1 MDYRTLLIFDVVSL
15 ACYAAA
21 ILAIALRNRRIVGL
35 RWFSASVLLQLAMTM
50 LQTMRGPWAASLT
63 VLLPTILNSL
73 SFFAMYMGFH
83 WTLIRKPLR
92 TMVGPVMLYMALT
105 GYAGLELLRTPFDFA
120 IGMAPVFVCAGLSAG
135 LLLRYGKGG
144 FKTVSRV
151 TAAVLFATMMLTI
164 YRTVITVGYYGYDA
178 AKRSLHDARLL
189 FSMLGLMVLGG
200 GMILM
205 YLWFF
210 IAERWAALSLTAR
223 LDPLT
228 GILNRRAIDDGAR
241 REISRARRTGTPL
254 ALLVLDIDHF
264 KQVNDV
270 YGHRGGDEALQAF
283 VAALQTGLRQI
294 DLLGRIGGEEFVM
307 FLPDTTTDEAANVA
321 ERLRAIVEATPVSFE
336 EHKIGL
342 TMTTGV
348 TQLLPK
354 EENWEGMLSRADEA
368 LYKGKREGRNR
379 VVVDQRALGILAPPA
394 KMLRRFVWPIAIF
407 GRKKAAG
414 IAPNRIA
421 R

>member
-1 MDYRTLLIFDVVSL
+1 MDYRTLFIFDVVSL

-21 ILAIALRNRRIVGL
+21 ISTIALRYRRMIGL

-50 LQTMRGPWAASLT
+50 LQTMRGVWPAGIT
-63 VLLPTILNSL
+63 VLLPTILDGL

-105 GYAGLELLRTPFDFA
+105 GYSGLELLHTPFDFA

-135 LLLRYGKGG
+135 LLLRYGHGS

-151 TAAVLFATMMLTI
+151 TAGVLFVTMMLTI

-178 AKRSLHDARLL
+178 AERGIHDARLL
-189 FSMLGLMVLGG
+189 FAMLGLMVLGG
-200 GMILM
+200 GMVLM

-210 IAERWAALSLTAR
+210 VSERWADLSLTAR

-228 GILNRRAIDDGAR
+228 GILNRRAVDDGAR

-264 KQVNDV
+264 KRVNDV
-270 YGHRGGDEALQAF
+270 YGHRGGDESLRAF
-283 VAALQTGLRQI
+283 VAMLQTGLRQI

-307 FLPDTTTDEAANVA
+307 FLPDTTTEEAAKAA
-321 ERLRAIVEATPVSFE
+321 ERLRAIVEATAVPFE
-336 EHKIGL
+336 EHEIRL

-348 TQLLPK
+348 TQLLPD
-354 EENWEGMLSRADEA
+354 EESWEGMLSRADEA
-368 LYKGKREGRNR
+368 LYTGKREGRNR
-379 VVVDQRALGILAPPA
+379 IVIDQRASGIAIPPT
-394 KMLRRFVWPIAIF
+394 KILRRFVWPIAIF
-407 GRKKAAG
+407 GKKKSTGKATDT
-414 IAPNRIA
+414 IA

>member
-15 ACYAAA
+15 ACYAVA
-21 ILAIALRNRRIVGL
+21 ILAAALRNRKIIGL
-35 RWFSASVLLQLAMTM
+35 RWFSASVLLQLAMTT
-50 LQTMRGPWAASLT
+50 LQTMQGFWPAELT
-63 VLLPTILNSL
+63 VLLPTILNGL

-105 GYAGLELLRTPFDFA
+105 GYSGLDLLHTPFDFA

-135 LLLRYGKGG
+135 LLLRYGRGG

-164 YRTVITVGYYGYDA
+164 YRTVITVGYYGYDGA
-178 AKRSLHDARLL
+178 ERGIHDARLL
-189 FSMLGLMVLGG
+189 FAMLGLMVLGG
-200 GMILM
+200 ALVLM

-210 IAERWAALSLTAR
+210 IAERWAVLSLTAR

-254 ALLVLDIDHF
+254 TLLVLDIDHF
-264 KQVNDV
+264 KRVNDI
-270 YGHRGGDEALQAF
+270 YGHRGGDEALKTF
-283 VAALQTGLRQI
+283 VAALQSGLRQI

-307 FLPDTTTDEAANVA
+307 FLPDTTTDEAVNVA
-321 ERLRAIVEATPVSFE
+321 ERLRVIVEATPVPFDN
-336 EHKIGL
+336 HQIRL

-348 TQLLPK
+348 TQLLPN
-354 EENWEGMLSRADEA
+354 EESWEGMLSRADEA
-368 LYKGKREGRNR
+368 LYTGKREGRNR
-379 VVVDQRALGILAPPA
+379 VVVDQRALGAFAPPT
-394 KMLRRFVWPIAIF
+394 KILRKFAWPIALF
-407 GRKKAAG
+407 GRKKLAG
-414 IAPNRIA
+414 NGSDKIVR
-421 R
+421 